1 MLDESWQARRSLTWG
16 ASELSPIVHFLGGA
30 EFAKDF
36 GGGQFATEWRKWVKD
51 ESALPKQKR
60 QRGKTLPHMKCPRAL
75 YRKAGLMA
83 RRKAGAAAQ
92 QGLRRELEVLNAARP
107 LLKDLFDIA
116 YADSVPRSWFPLIDR
131 RSPSL
136 SATPDSWGTDIFG
149 DHVTIEIKTTREMM
163 DAIPL
168 SYLVQVH
175 AQMAVMNAA
184 GARLVVGH
192 CYANPRVPDGEI
204 TVHRIDRNE
213 RIIDAVRE
221 AASIAGEWLKE
232 TILEDKDE
240 SDSTST
246 SECAA

>member
-1 MLDESWQARRSLTWG
+1 LDETWKDRRALTWG
-16 ASELSPIVHFLGGA
+16 ASQLSPIVYSLMGTAFA
-30 EFAKDF
+30 EEF
-36 GGGQFATEWRKWVKD
+36 GGNGQFATGWRTWVKSEAD
-51 ESALPKQKR
+51 PPK
-60 QRGKTLPHMKCPRAL
+60 RGKALPHMKYPRAL

-83 RRKAGAAAQ
+83 PRKPGAAAQ
-92 QGLRRELEVLNAARP
+92 QGLRRELEVLNLARP
-107 LLKDLFDIA
+107 LLKDVFDIA

-184 GARLVVGH
+184 G
-192 CYANPRVPDGEI
+192 
-204 TVHRIDRNE
+204 
-213 RIIDAVRE
+213 
-221 AASIAGEWLKE
+221 
-232 TILEDKDE
+232 
-240 SDSTST
+240 
-246 SECAA
+246 